1 MLKDG
6 AIPTLNLPQQSH
18 ASRSTIQVRPT
29 VSIKKREECQN
40 NTPPLVSVPIY
51 KSYFEFAS
59 RVMKLSLGCNWKI
72 DVQGSFVVISYIDST
87 YVIPKFDIYEK
98 FQKSLCNVT
107 LSNLIIEIE
116 RSIFCEGIGI
126 PDPNK
131 VYTIISETLF
141 TKKV

>member
-1 MLKDG
+1 M
-6 AIPTLNLPQQSH
+6 
-18 ASRSTIQVRPT
+18 
-29 VSIKKREECQN
+29 SIKKREECQN

-87 YVIPKFDIYEK
+87 YVIPKFGWTLNDDHDIYEK

-116 RSIFCEGIGI
+116 RSIFC
-126 PDPNK
+126 
-131 VYTIISETLF
+131 
-141 TKKV
+141 